1 MRAALLP
8 ATSPPSSSSV
18 LATAPPGRSRR
29 RSIDKFDLGVL
40 GVFGGLSLWV
50 LALDLW
56 QVVGH
61 GRVWTGTDGIYLV
74 DQMQYLA
81 WISGAAHH
89 LLASNLFVLH
99 PTPADYFQPAVAI
112 SGGLAALGVAP
123 SLSLLMWKPV
133 AVLCVFFA
141 TRRYVRDSVRGA
153 WARRAAL
160 VLAIFYGSFSVV
172 YGDFGVVGDLQFTF
186 LSWGYAFGLLAIGLL
201 LFALISYDRARARG
215 SRIWL
220 PGLLGGL
227 ASLLHPWQGELLIV
241 IVVGAELV
249 RWRDGERDL
258 ERLRLPGLTVLATG
272 MALLYYLI
280 LGRADPS
287 WGLARV
293 ASKHT
298 FSIWTIVL
306 AIGPLAIPAALGYR
320 SRGPGFLALA
330 TRVWL
335 PAALVVYIVSISGLS
350 ATPLHAFDGVTVP
363 LAVLAVQ
370 GATGLRIA
378 RLHGLRIA
386 RLHRRRFLGTV
397 AVALA
402 TVPATAFLLRYAADV
417 AAPTPG
423 NANFIDRDEQRA
435 LRYLARYSR
444 PGGVMSRFYLGAVIP
459 AQTGRSTFVG
469 DCLWS
474 QPGCTT
480 RAQVVQGLFDGAI
493 APEAARLLVTT
504 SGARFVL
511 TDCEVTGD
519 LTAAL
524 APITISL
531 HHFGCASVYEVGP

>member
-1 MRAALLP
+1 M
-8 ATSPPSSSSV
+8 S
-18 LATAPPGRSRR
+18 APPGPSRR
-29 RSIDKFDLGVL
+29 RSLDKFDLGVL
-40 GVFGGLSLWV
+40 GVFGALSLWV

-61 GRVWTGTDGIYLV
+61 GRVWTGTDGVYLV

-89 LLASNLFVLH
+89 VLASNLFVLH

-112 SGGLAALGVAP
+112 SGGLAALGLAP

-141 TRRYVRDSVRGA
+141 TRRYVRDSVRGT

-172 YGDFGVVGDLQFTF
+172 YGSLGVVGDLQFTF

-201 LFALISYDRARARG
+201 LFALITYDRARARG

-220 PGLLGGL
+220 PGLLGAL
-227 ASLLHPWQGELLIV
+227 ASLLHPWQGEVLIV
-241 IVVGAELV
+241 IVVGAELI
-249 RWRDGERDL
+249 RWRDRERGVR
-258 ERLRLPGLTVLATG
+258 RLRLPTLTVLATG

-287 WGLARV
+287 WGMARV
-293 ASKHT
+293 ASKHA
-298 FSIWTIVL
+298 FSIWTIAL
-306 AIGPLAIPAALGYR
+306 AIGPLAVPAALGYR

-335 PAALVVYIVSISGLS
+335 PAALVVYIISISGLS

-370 GATGLRIA
+370 GVTGLRIA
-378 RLHGLRIA
+378 WP
-386 RLHRRRFLGTV
+386 HRRRLLGTV
-397 AVALA
+397 AVALV
-402 TVPATAFLLRYAADV
+402 TLPATAFLLRYAAEV

-435 LRYLARYSR
+435 LRFLARDSR
-444 PGGVMSRFYLGAVIP
+444 PGGVISRFYLGAVVP

-469 DCLWS
+469 HCLWS

-480 RAQVVQGLFDGAI
+480 RAEVAQQLFDGSI
-493 APEAARLLVTT
+493 APDAARSLVST

-519 LTAAL
+519 LTPAL